1 MSLWSRCHH
10 VVSNTSRTLIDV
22 ICSQPAA
29 PNFGSSSM
37 SGFQPAFNSVPVQSF
52 SNQQPFLPPDHSLH
66 QGADPNSPELFKQNI
81 QLVQENV
88 VRLQEL
94 AQRASVGIQ
103 HAYHPGNSPIET
115 EANIASVKQ
124 TLDVIADIMRQSGVG
139 ALPLLPVPSA
149 TDISLA
155 PPSEQQLMFDTN
167 RSIQALIN
175 SSGARIVRLLSQ
187 IF

>member
-1 MSLWSRCHH
+1 
-10 VVSNTSRTLIDV
+10 
-22 ICSQPAA
+22 
-29 PNFGSSSM
+29 M

-167 RSIQALIN
+167 RSIQALYDKLKRSQDSAAVVAN
-175 SSGARIVRLLSQ
+175 LLSAPDYASTRGARS
-187 IF
+187 